1 MSKRTVDS
9 KIRSSYSF
17 SRLTFR
23 QRDLWHGLIETV
35 DDQGRMPG
43 EAAFVRSK
51 VWAYDDVKLEE
62 VQEDLDA
69 LINEEMIL
77 LYEIGGATYLQII
90 NWWKYQSSANW
101 MGASNYPAPEGWEDR
116 CRYHTKGNKIVTENW
131 GRQGGFSNLH
141 SELHSGLSCAKP
153 CDDVNGDVNGDDD
166 GDVNGDVNGDGDKQ
180 NDNNP
185 SLRTELLS
193 IFSEKTS
200 LSTEFLKKEDEDAL
214 SRMIKVGISIADLSG
229 GIQFMQDSG
238 FPIVGLKSVVNPAII
253 EFAKRTKK
261 KKPDEDDYR
270 KYTNNPKYS
279 KFIKNGT
286 EEE

>member
-43 EAAFVRSK
+43 ESTFVRSK

-166 GDVNGDVNGDGDKQ
+166 VNGDGDGDKQ
-180 NDNNP
+180 NDNNL
-185 SLRTELLS
+185 SLREELLS
-193 IFSEKTS
+193 VFFEKTS
-200 LSTEFLKKEDEDAL
+200 LSIDFLKKEDEDAL
-214 SRMIKVGISIADLSG
+214 DRMIKAGISATDLSG
-229 GIQFMQDSG
+229 GIQFMQDRG
-238 FPIVGLKSVVNPAII
+238 FPIVGLKSVINPAIV
-253 EFAKRTKK
+253 EYSKRTKQ
-261 KKPDEDDYR
+261 KPKEDDYR
-270 KYTNNPKYS
+270 KFTKGKYG
-279 KFIKNGT
+279 KFIKDGET
-286 EEE
+286 VEEE

>member
-43 EAAFVRSK
+43 EATFVRSK

-62 VQEDLDA
+62 VQEDLKA
-69 LINEEMIL
+69 LIDEEMIL

-131 GRQGGFSNLH
+131 GRQGGFSNLD
-141 SELHSGLSCAKP
+141 SELHSKLSCAKP
-153 CDDVNGDVNGDDD
+153 CDDGDVNVNDDDD
-166 GDVNGDVNGDGDKQ
+166 GDVNSDGDKQ

-185 SLRTELLS
+185 SLQKELLS
-193 IFSEKTS
+193 VFSEKTS
-200 LSTEFLKKEDEDAL
+200 LYTGFLKKEDEDAL
-214 SRMIKVGISIADLSG
+214 SRMIKAGVSPADLSG
-229 GIQFMQDSG
+229 GIQFMQDRG
-238 FPIVGLKSVVNPAII
+238 FPIVGLKSVVNPAIV
-253 EFAKRTKK
+253 EFSKRTKQRPK
-261 KKPDEDDYR
+261 EDDY
-270 KYTNNPKYS
+270 KTYTKGKYS
-279 KFIKNGT
+279 KFVQNGV
-286 EEE
+286 ED